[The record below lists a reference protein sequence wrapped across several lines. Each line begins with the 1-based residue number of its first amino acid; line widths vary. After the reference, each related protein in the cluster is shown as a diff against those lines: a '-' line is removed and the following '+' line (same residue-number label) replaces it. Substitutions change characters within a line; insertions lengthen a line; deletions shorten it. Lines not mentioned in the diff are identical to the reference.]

1 MLNIELL
8 TQLFYKPHILLIT
21 ELISVAIKLF
31 LIINIIAV
39 TRSNK
44 RSNRYLI
51 AGLLIILT
59 CETIIDFSWIFNLLL
74 KIFDGIAFSTTIFV
88 SRIAWIFFV
97 LEYQV
102 LALFVEQLSQK
113 APIKLRYRHKICIIP
128 TLLICIY
135 YLYIAFFNYHIT
147 TSADRPWFEFICYKI
162 INLFYIH
169 LITIPSITI
178 VYYRLKKHKL
188 PNILH
193 RQLSIFLLYLVMPK
207 LILEFLYNNPLELVS
222 SFFTPII
229 PQNNYAI
236 ISVLTIFTSYII
248 YFCSKRMMGL
258 RFLNIKEHVEE
269 QYSFSFI
276 DNFKDVLEQLGL
288 VSNII
293 ELKHIT
299 QSFFE
304 AAFDLPKSRVRVL
317 LRKMD
322 KPDELHDEFVA
333 HDIKQIENFIN
344 LDLYG
349 SISKHLRQEKIY
361 IRDELEFT
369 HFYDSQERIGSILQF
384 LSDIDADVFIPIYE
398 KQSIIGCIIIE
409 HNARPGRLYNTTE
422 RDEMVIYASYLGNII
437 NLLLNR
443 TLDSLVA
450 QEKELR
456 EELFNKHQELNH
468 LKESMNTLLQRNDE
482 RSYGLIYYKSKKFSA
497 GNQATQELL
506 GYDVSTDA
514 DNRVQRLIRKMVK
527 QVIEYKTSQVMYT
540 ENLEGK
546 RLKLTALLSPD
557 SHHVLV
563 LCETPSFNEHI
574 APLIRSL
581 KNPSDWDYLLYLETT
596 PSGQLVNQLIPSNS
610 KTTLDFKINLMKIA
624 LNKKATL
631 LQLPEEDIIPTVELI
646 HHINLRKRLEILTID
661 EPEKNQSW
669 AIKLFGVNPLLS
681 DEQHESILERLHTSG
696 TLFINNIHNL
706 SLETQE
712 LLAEYLRT
720 GYFKILRS
728 DRKIAAHVHFMCA
741 TPKNLTVLVDKK
753 LFSSALYNQL
763 STMTL
768 SLPTLLTLPEE
779 EITLL
784 AEQYAQQ
791 AVKSKALTP
800 LFDLTDKDKNYLLEQ
815 RPISLHALKELVLEL
830 VQNKGQ
836 QTKALTNDLFDP
848 AYGITDPKVVAA
860 IRLGK
865 HALKDQQSLFILWQ
879 TFKSQTKIATLLGVN
894 RSSVN
899 RRCREYNLIEDEEI

>member
-1 MLNIELL
+1 
-8 TQLFYKPHILLIT
+8 
-21 ELISVAIKLF
+21 
-31 LIINIIAV
+31 
-39 TRSNK
+39 
-44 RSNRYLI
+44 
-51 AGLLIILT
+51 
-59 CETIIDFSWIFNLLL
+59 
-74 KIFDGIAFSTTIFV
+74 
-88 SRIAWIFFV
+88 
-97 LEYQV
+97 
-102 LALFVEQLSQK
+102 
-113 APIKLRYRHKICIIP
+113 
-128 TLLICIY
+128 
-135 YLYIAFFNYHIT
+135 
-147 TSADRPWFEFICYKI
+147 
-162 INLFYIH
+162 
-169 LITIPSITI
+169 
-178 VYYRLKKHKL
+178 
-188 PNILH
+188 
-193 RQLSIFLLYLVMPK
+193 
-207 LILEFLYNNPLELVS
+207 
-222 SFFTPII
+222 
-229 PQNNYAI
+229 
-236 ISVLTIFTSYII
+236 
-248 YFCSKRMMGL
+248 MMGL

-276 DNFKDVLEQLGL
+276 DDFKGVLEQLGL
-288 VSNII
+288 VTNIF

-317 LRKMD
+317 LRKTD
-322 KPDELHDEFVA
+322 KSEDMHDEFIA

-369 HFYDSQERIGSILQF
+369 HFYDSQERIGAILQF
-384 LSDIDADVFIPIYE
+384 LSAIDADVFIPIYE

-409 HNARPGRLYNTTE
+409 HNARPGHLYNTTE

-443 TLDSLVA
+443 TLDSLIA
-450 QEKELR
+450 QEKELN

-468 LKESMNTLLQRNDE
+468 LKESMNSLLQRNDE
-482 RSYGLIYYKSKKFSA
+482 RVYGLIYYKSKKFSA

-514 DNRVQRLIRKMVK
+514 DNRVQRIVRKMVK
-527 QVIEYKTSQVMYT
+527 QVIEYKTSQVLYT

-557 SHHVLV
+557 THHVLV
-563 LCETPSFNEHI
+563 LCETPTFNEHI
-574 APLIRSL
+574 APLVRSL

-596 PSGQLVNQLIPSNS
+596 PSGQLINQLIPSNT
-610 KTTLDFKINLMKIA
+610 KTTLDFKINLLKIA

-631 LQLPEEDIIPTVELI
+631 LQLPEEDTIPTVELI
-646 HHINLRKRLEILTID
+646 HHINLRKKLEILSIND
-661 EPEKNQSW
+661 PEKNQTW

-720 GYFKILRS
+720 GHFKVLRS
-728 DRKIAAHVHFMCA
+728 DRKITAQVHFMCSSS
-741 TPKNLTVLVDKK
+741 KNLAQLVDKK
-753 LFSSALYNQL
+753 QFSAALYNQL
-763 STMTL
+763 APMTL
-768 SLPTLLTLPEE
+768 SLPALLTLPED

-791 AVKSKALTP
+791 AIKSKALTP
-800 LFDLTDKDKNYLLEQ
+800 LFDLTDKDKHYLLEQ
-815 RPISLHALKELVLEL
+815 RPVSLHALKELVLEI
-830 VQNKGQ
+830 VQHKGQ
-836 QTKALTNDLFDP
+836 HTKAATNDLFDP
-848 AYGITDPKVVAA
+848 AYGVTDPKVVAA

-865 HALKDQQSLFILWQ
+865 HALKDQQSLCILWQ

-899 RRCREYNLIEDEEI
+899 RRCREYNLIEDEET

>member
-1 MLNIELL
+1 MFDL
-8 TQLFYKPHILLIT
+8 
-21 ELISVAIKLF
+21 KLF
-31 LIINIIAV
+31 TYFLDHFLFLVLGEITSLILKAIFFAQLAWIFVNQKKN
-39 TRSNK
+39 T
-44 RSNRYLI
+44 RYLLS
-51 AGLLIILT
+51 GLLIVIL
-59 CETIIDFSWIFNLLL
+59 CE
-74 KIFDGIAFSTTIFV
+74 IAND
-88 SRIAWIFFV
+88 IAWLIHIGHYNFHEVSFEIRTFV
-97 LEYQV
+97 IRLAWILCVIEYQT
-102 LALFVEQLSQK
+102 LALFIEQLSQRTR
-113 APIKLRYRHKICIIP
+113 IKFQFRHLASLSLTFSLCA
-128 TLLICIY
+128 Y
-135 YLYIAFFNYHIT
+135 YIVLAIFNFHV
-147 TSADRPWFEFICYKI
+147 TSNSDRPWFELISLKVV
-162 INLFYIH
+162 NLAYIH
-169 LITIPSITI
+169 VLVLPAVFIA
-178 VYYRLKKHKL
+178 YRRLQQKKL

-193 RQLSIFLLYLVMPK
+193 QQLKTFIYFLVLPK
-207 LILEFLYNNPLELVS
+207 LVLEFLNNNPLEQIF
-222 SFFTPII
+222 SFSTPII
-229 PQNNYAI
+229 PKGNYALL
-236 ISVLTIFTSYII
+236 SFSTILMTYAV

-288 VSNII
+288 VTNII

-304 AAFDLPKSRVRVL
+304 SAFDLPKSRVRVL
-317 LRKMD
+317 LRKTD
-322 KPDELHDEFVA
+322 KAADLQDEFIA

-369 HFYDSQERIGSILQF
+369 HFYDSQDRIGAILQF
-384 LSDIDADVFIPIYE
+384 LSAIDADVFIPIYE
-398 KQSIIGCIIIE
+398 KQSIIGCIIID
-409 HNARPGRLYNTTE
+409 HDARPGHLYNTTE

-497 GNQATQELL
+497 GNQTTQELL

-514 DNRVQRLIRKMVK
+514 DNRVQRIIRKMVK
-527 QVIEYKTSQVMYT
+527 QVIEYKTSQVLYT

-557 SHHVLV
+557 SYHVLV

-574 APLIRSL
+574 APLVRSL

-596 PSGQLVNQLIPSNS
+596 PSGQLINQLIPSNS

-631 LQLPEEDIIPTVELI
+631 LQLPEEDIVPTVELI
-646 HHINLRKRLEILTID
+646 HHINLRKKLEILSIN
-661 EPEKNQSW
+661 EPEKDQSW

-728 DRKIAAHVHFMCA
+728 DRKVAAHVHFMCA
-741 TPKNLTVLVDKK
+741 SPKNLSQLVDKK
-753 LFSSALYNQL
+753 LFSNALYNQL

-836 QTKALTNDLFDP
+836 QTKASTNDLFDP
-848 AYGITDPKVVAA
+848 AYGVTDPKVVAA

-865 HALKDQQSLFILWQ
+865 HALKDQQSLFVLWQ

-899 RRCREYNLIEDEEI
+899 RRCREYNLIEDEEL